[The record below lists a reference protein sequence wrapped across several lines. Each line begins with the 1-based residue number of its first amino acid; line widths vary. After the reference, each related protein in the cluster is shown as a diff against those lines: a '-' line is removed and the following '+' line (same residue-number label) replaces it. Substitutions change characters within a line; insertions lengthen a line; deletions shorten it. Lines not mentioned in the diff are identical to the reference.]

1 MEEAVSLFFVVP
13 DSFRT
18 GTSVYHDKEDRFQLQ
33 IKRDCPTVSWKSL
46 GLGSLSLRVLSGGG
60 NMKVQ

>member
-1 MEEAVSLFFVVP
+1 MVP

-33 IKRDCPTVSWKSL
+33 IKRDCPTVSWTSL
-46 GLGSLSLRVLSGGG
+46 GLGSLSLRVLSGDW